1 MSGDRPNRYM
11 EIRSTVAEWPV
22 GKNKS
27 WSEQDWPISVWWPSS
42 RTGVDGSA
50 RAASAGKELCGTCG
64 GG

>member
-1 MSGDRPNRYM
+1 M

-50 RAASAGKELCGTCG
+50 RAASAELVVVVDRVDEVT
-64 GG
+64 